1 MKPSIMFPKL
11 TNILMDILTFSD
23 SIDWFNN
30 KVIFYLQ
37 YAERMVCKINT
48 IFLSTTVNKIE
59 TFIILIQYLI
69 LCATV
74 LYLITCAIY
83 NTMVLGTDL

>member
-1 MKPSIMFPKL
+1 
-11 TNILMDILTFSD
+11 MDILTFSD

-37 YAERMVCKINT
+37 YAERMVCKIKI

-74 LYLITCAIY
+74 LYLITCATY
-83 NTMVLGTDL
+83 NTMVLSTDL